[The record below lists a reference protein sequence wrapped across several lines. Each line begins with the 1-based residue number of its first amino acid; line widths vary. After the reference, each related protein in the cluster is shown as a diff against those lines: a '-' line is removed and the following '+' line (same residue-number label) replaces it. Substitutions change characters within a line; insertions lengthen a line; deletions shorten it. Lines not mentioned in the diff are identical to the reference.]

1 MGQLFSIQVW
11 RLAVAGDHLG
21 GTPGVHFAAR
31 EEPAMLATDIT
42 GFLQRLRDAARR
54 PVQMP
59 ERLTFNTYCI

>member
-1 MGQLFSIQVW
+1 
-11 RLAVAGDHLG
+11 
-21 GTPGVHFAAR
+21 VHFAAR